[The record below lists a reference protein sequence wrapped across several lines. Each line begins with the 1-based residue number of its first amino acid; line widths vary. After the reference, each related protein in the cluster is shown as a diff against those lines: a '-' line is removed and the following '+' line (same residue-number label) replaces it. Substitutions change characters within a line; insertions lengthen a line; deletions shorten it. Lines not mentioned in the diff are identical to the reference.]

1 MLWWAGEV
9 GDERNSERVRLLLLA
24 EIVARTTKNVMRSY
38 LRMILKIMKT
48 STEYVQVSMS
58 YRPQSN
64 PPEQPL
70 PLLLL
75 TLHMHVR
82 VTWCVQVALIVEFL
96 NVLTGSHPH
105 SAQYYAEQLYHAAV
119 CRYGHL
125 AISFNE
131 RPNLRSIISPAVIY
145 VVQRL
150 QVRTI
155 ARSREMR

>member
-1 MLWWAGEV
+1 MA
-9 GDERNSERVRLLLLA
+9 DERNSERVRLLLLA

-48 STEYVQVSMS
+48 STEYVQVSQDQQ
-58 YRPQSN
+58 QSTC
-64 PPEQPL
+64 PADRYPIPL
-70 PLLLL
+70 HRLFPLLLL
-75 TLHMHVR
+75 TAYACVCVLHV
-82 VTWCVQVALIVEFL
+82 VCVQVALIVEFL
-96 NVLTGSHPH
+96 NVLTGSHPN

-150 QVRTI
+150 QVRFLPVP
-155 ARSREMR
+155 